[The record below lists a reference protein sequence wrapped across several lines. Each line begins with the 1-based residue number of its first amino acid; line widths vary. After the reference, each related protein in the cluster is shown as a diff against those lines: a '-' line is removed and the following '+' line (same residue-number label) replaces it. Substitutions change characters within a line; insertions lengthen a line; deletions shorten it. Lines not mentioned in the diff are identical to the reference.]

1 MNNDEKELIRR
12 VAQLSKTLENRV
24 VELEEQLKDKEEEC
38 QELIELIHHKDE
50 LIKDLKRLLKS
61 AAKQVP
67 GIEY

>member
-1 MNNDEKELIRR
+1 MREKEIDDVL
-12 VAQLSKTLENRV
+12 Q
-24 VELEEQLKDKEEEC
+24 QLKDKEEEC
-38 QELIELIHHKDE
+38 QDLIDLIHHKDE